1 VSFTPITV
9 TFTFLNSD
17 NSPANGTVS
26 FRLTN
31 PITDRT
37 DVIVG
42 DLQLVTLDANGY
54 GSITLPANDD
64 STTFPVGTGYI
75 VTEKIQNASPRTYN
89 VILNHTQPG
98 GTIDLSNLAPASTQV
113 LYPTV
118 GAQGAQG
125 ASGAQGPQGFQ
136 GSTGSQGAQGAQGTQ
151 GAQGFQG
158 TTGAQGSQ
166 GAQGAQGTNGVQ
178 GATGNQG
185 SQGTQ
190 GVQGTQGFQGTIG
203 AQGLTGSQGNQGT
216 TGPQGVQGSTGSQG
230 AQGSTGAQGPQGST
244 GSQGTQGSTG
254 AQGSQGSTG
263 AQGPQGTTGPQGSQ
277 GNQGFQGNQGTTGAN
292 NTSWIAT
299 SGSTG
304 YQATNTPTTALTALN
319 ITNVGNFSYYLVTAS
334 CVQTIAASNSGTR
347 MYIGFQSS
355 GTNIAIDGNSPT
367 STSPGAHRFAAV
379 GNSNSGLQS
388 ATYSTMLAAAS
399 TTAFNLSA
407 YVYLDATPGATPPTF
422 AYWTLTVVGLS

>member
-1 VSFTPITV
+1 MSFTPITV

-17 NSPANGTVS
+17 NSPAKGTVS

-113 LYPTV
+113 LYPTI
-118 GAQGAQG
+118 
-125 ASGAQGPQGFQ
+125 GAQGPQGSQ
-136 GSTGSQGAQGAQGTQ
+136 GPTGAQGP
-151 GAQGFQG
+151 
-158 TTGAQGSQ
+158 QGSQ
-166 GAQGAQGTNGVQ
+166 GAQGAQGFQGNQGTRGAQGFAGAQGSQGPQGVQGSNGSQGASGAQGSQGTTGAQGLQGFQGATGAQ

-185 SQGTQ
+185 
-190 GVQGTQGFQGTIG
+190 
-203 AQGLTGSQGNQGT
+203 AQG
-216 TGPQGVQGSTGSQG
+216 
-230 AQGSTGAQGPQGST
+230 A
-244 GSQGTQGSTG
+244 TG
-254 AQGSQGSTG
+254 AQGSQGSTGSQGPQGPTG

-292 NTSWIAT
+292 NTIWIAT
-299 SGSTG
+299 SGATG

-319 ITNVGNFSYYLVTAS
+319 LTSVGNFSYYLVTVS
-334 CVQTIAASNSGTR
+334 CVQTVAASNSGTR

-367 STSPGAHRFAAV
+367 STSPGAHRFASV